1 MAATSP
7 ADSNT
12 KFARDAWIRA
22 LGRTGSID
30 RLGFTL
36 PALIDQLA
44 QQFDAAPALV
54 SSEATLTYRALALRC
69 NQYARWGL
77 ANGLQAGDAVALLM
91 PNCAEY
97 LPAWLGLS
105 HIGVTVALIN
115 SHLAGDALAHS
126 INIAV
131 PKFILVG
138 AELAPRLTA
147 VRARLAAWLPCRV
160 YGASAEDIAPLE
172 PELVGVPG
180 EPLAAAECAP
190 ASLDGTA
197 LYIYTSGTTGLPKAA
212 KVSHYRIMQWSQWF
226 AGLLDTRPTDR
237 MFNCLP
243 LYHSVGGVVAT
254 GATLVG
260 GGAVVI
266 RARFSASD
274 FWRDVCEQRCTL
286 FQYIGELC
294 RYLVNAPHRDIETS
308 HRLRIACGNG
318 LRPEVWEI
326 FQSRFKIP
334 RILEYY
340 ASTEGNFSLYNCEG
354 RPGAIGKIPSFLSH
368 RLPVAL
374 LKFDVDAGE
383 PLRNADGFC
392 ERCEPDEIGEAVG
405 LIPQADQKAADQKG
419 AQPERAGRFEGYA
432 DPEASAR
439 KVLRNVFKDGDSWY
453 RTGDLMR
460 RDDAGFY
467 YFVDRVGETY
477 RWKGENVSTAEV
489 LTALTA
495 SRGVLDGVVYG
506 VTVPGADGRAG
517 TAALVVDSAFDLAA
531 FRADVAQRLPA
542 YARPVFLRL
551 LTALEATGTFK
562 PRKQDLVRAGFDP
575 ARINDPLYF
584 DDPRTQRYVPLDAA
598 LYAAISEGKVRI

>member
-1 MAATSP
+1 MTQLTEANPKS
-7 ADSNT
+7 
-12 KFARDAWIRA
+12 AREAWIRA
-22 LGRTGSID
+22 LERTASID
-30 RLGFTL
+30 RLGITL
-36 PALIDQLA
+36 PALIGRLA
-44 QQFDAAPALV
+44 EQFGEAPALIAK
-54 SSEATLTYRALALRC
+54 EGTLSYRGLAARS

-77 ANGLQAGDAVALLM
+77 ASGLKPGDAVCLMM

-97 LPAWLGLS
+97 MAVWLGLTR
-105 HIGVTVALIN
+105 IGAVTALIN
-115 SHLAGDALAHS
+115 NHLAGDALVHS
-126 INIAV
+126 INIAA
-131 PKFILVG
+131 PKAVIAG
-138 AELAPRLTA
+138 GEAASRIA
-147 VRARLAAWLPCRV
+147 QVRARLPAGLPCRV
-160 YGASAEDIAPLE
+160 LGESAHDMSSLA
-172 PELVGVPG
+172 PEL
-180 EPLAAAECAP
+180 AAIPDDAWRDSEAAP
-190 ASLDGTA
+190 APIGATA

-212 KVSHYRIMQWSQWF
+212 KVSHYRVMQWSHWF
-226 AGLLDTRPTDR
+226 AGLMDTQPGDR

-274 FWRDVCEQRCTL
+274 FWRDVREERCTL

-294 RYLVNAPHRDIETS
+294 RYLVNAPHQDIETAHS
-308 HRLRIACGNG
+308 LRIACGNG
-318 LRPEVWEI
+318 LRPEVWEP
-326 FQSRFKIP
+326 FQRRFKIP

-354 RPGAIGKIPSFLSH
+354 RPGAIGKIPSFLAH

-374 LKFDVDAGE
+374 LRFDVEEGE
-383 PLRNADGFC
+383 PRRNEAGFC
-392 ERCEPDEIGEAVG
+392 ERCAPNEVGEAVG
-405 LIPQADQKAADQKG
+405 LIPGEAN
-419 AQPERAGRFEGYA
+419 ELAGRFEGYA

-439 KVLRNVFKDGDSWY
+439 KVLRNVFKEGDSWY

-460 RDDAGFY
+460 RDEAGFY

-495 SRGVLDGVVYG
+495 APGVVDGVVYG

-517 TAALVVDSAFDLAA
+517 TAALVVDGKFDLDT
-531 FRADVAQRLPA
+531 FRTDIAQRLPA

-551 LTALEATGTFK
+551 LRSIETTGTFK
-562 PRKQDLVRAGFDP
+562 PRKQELMQEGFDP
-575 ARINDPLYF
+575 ARTSDPLYF
-584 DDPRTQRYVPLDAA
+584 DDPRSQRYVQLDAS
-598 LYAAISEGKVRI
+598 LFAAISAGSIRV